1 MKTRTKILI
10 GALVVLLIAAGGG
23 LYVFFHHDT
32 PAPANKAAAAKG
44 IATTT
49 TGASDRSTTATGING
64 TWAIQKTARAFD
76 FGTTD
81 TGTFVG
87 FRINEKLATIGSTTA
102 VGRTRDATG
111 SMTIAGN
118 SVSAAT
124 FKVDLTTITTNNSQ
138 RNRRVQ
144 QALETDQFP
153 IATFKLTQPIT
164 LPADASSGGNVN
176 VDAIGDLTLHGV
188 TKHVTFPLQAQL
200 VNGEVAVAGSMNVT
214 FSDYGVAV
222 PQSQIVLSVDDHGIL
237 ELQMQLKRT

>member
-1 MKTRTKILI
+1 
-10 GALVVLLIAAGGG
+10 
-23 LYVFFHHDT
+23 
-32 PAPANKAAAAKG
+32 
-44 IATTT
+44 
-49 TGASDRSTTATGING
+49 
-64 TWAIQKTARAFD
+64 
-76 FGTTD
+76 
-81 TGTFVG
+81 
-87 FRINEKLATIGSTTA
+87 
-102 VGRTRDATG
+102 
-111 SMTIAGN
+111 MTIAGN

-200 VNGEVAVAGSMNVT
+200 VKGEVAVAGSMNVT